1 MSWLRQLLLHNWWL
15 KLLALALAYALWWV
29 VMRGPV
35 VEMGMWAPLELR
47 NVPVGMQVRGEFPSP
62 VYLHLRGPERRLHT
76 LEPEKLGVVVDLS
89 EATAGNYQFKLEREN
104 VEVPPGIE
112 VVRIIPEEVR
122 LQLARR

>member
-1 MSWLRQLLLHNWWL
+1 MDWLRNLLLHNWWL
-15 KLLALALAYALWWV
+15 KLLALGLAYALWWG
-29 VMRGPV
+29 VMQGPV

-47 NVPVGMQVRGEFPSP
+47 NVPVGIQVRGEFPSP
-62 VYLHLRGPERRLHT
+62 VYLHLRGPERRLHA

-89 EATAGNYQFKLEREN
+89 GAEAGNHQVKLERAN

-122 LQLARR
+122 LELVRR